1 LTRREQRFPESE
13 HPALQNRIDG
23 TAVLTV
29 TIVYCI
35 YNKDL
40 SHLSITVVF
49 AMPSDYSEN
58 SDEPVYN
65 THNRLGEFRIRSKA
79 TSLRETMSLDTNT
92 DIKSCGGQIS
102 KWMTACIES
111 HSACER
117 FRQTDWYPT
126 RLLDLGDPNAA
137 KSNGMIKLIETRNE
151 RLTGPYATLSHCWGG
166 ATLVKLER
174 GVLPRFKDGI
184 KIELLPKTFVDAIA
198 VANYLRIRYLWVD
211 SLTIIQ
217 DDADDW
223 ATESAA
229 MEHIYQNSFC
239 NIGATASAN
248 SHGGLFFE
256 RRPELV
262 LPHLLVLGSEPFEI
276 EWLEDWHY
284 VVNNQALLQRAWV
297 VQERW
302 LCPRMLHFCQDQIY
316 WECKTGTA
324 SEGSPVLGGMELS
337 LKKFGRPTESSTVAE
352 TAATW
357 RWLVYFY
364 SRANLTFAK
373 HKLVAFSGIAK
384 AMQHVLKD
392 RYVAGLWETNFI
404 RHLAW
409 SIEWE
414 GCVPEP
420 RRPKEYV
427 APSWSWASVNGAVRL
442 LDGWHEQP
450 SYQEVTSVSSIHLE
464 HTGQDLFGQVKAG
477 YVRLVGPLM
486 EVECNW
492 QHQALFYRGDE
503 LSAHATFDVWPE
515 DDRDGEKFVC
525 LGLCLT
531 PWASSPNSHYG
542 AIGLLL
548 KQISGLVGVFVRVGL
563 CEIYESSRHPGY
575 RFPQTDKRIQLDR
588 NSTQF
593 ISALAQPTKISSL
606 PDELFDFDPNRG
618 YTITI
623 I

>member
-1 LTRREQRFPESE
+1 MDLP
-13 HPALQNRIDG
+13 HP
-23 TAVLTV
+23 
-29 TIVYCI
+29 
-35 YNKDL
+35 
-40 SHLSITVVF
+40 SITVVF
-49 AMPSDYSEN
+49 AMSSDYSEN

-65 THNRLGEFRIRSKA
+65 PSNQLGEFKIRSKA

-137 KSNGMIKLIETRNE
+137 KTDGMIKLIETQNE

-174 GVLPRFKDGI
+174 GVLSRFKDGI
-184 KIELLPKTFVDAIA
+184 CIELLPKTFVDAIA
-198 VANYLRIRYLWVD
+198 VANYLRIRYLWID

-262 LPHLLVLGSEPFEI
+262 LPHLLVLGGEPFEI
-276 EWLEDWHY
+276 EWVEDWHY
-284 VVNNQALLQRAWV
+284 VVNNQALSQRAWV

-352 TAATW
+352 TAQTW
-357 RWLVYFY
+357 SWLVWFY

-373 HKLVAFSGIAK
+373 DRLVAFSGIAK
-384 AMQHVLKD
+384 AMQHVVKD
-392 RYVAGLWETNFI
+392 KYVAGLWETNFI

-409 SIEWE
+409 S
-414 GCVPEP
+414 VPPDEYEPKP

-427 APSWSWASVNGAVRL
+427 APSWSWASVSGAVREY
-442 LDGWHEQP
+442 GQGSFH
-450 SYQEVTSVSSIHLE
+450 EVTSVSSIHLE
-464 HTGQDLFGQVKAG
+464 LTGQDPFGQVKAG
-477 YVRLVGPLM
+477 YVRLVGPLL
-486 EVECNW
+486 EVKCDWRHREVYCC
-492 QHQALFYRGDE
+492 GDQ
-503 LSAHATFDVWPE
+503 LIAYFMPDIRPE
-515 DDRDGEKFVC
+515 DDKGGEDFVY
-525 LGLCLT
+525 LGLRLRLA
-531 PWASSPNSHYG
+531 PSRSSPNRYDQ

-548 KQISGLVGVFVRVGL
+548 RQVPGLMGVFVRVGL
-563 CEIYESSRHPGY
+563 LDIYGSSRMPTIAS
-575 RFPQTDKRIQLDR
+575 PQTDRLRQLR
-588 NSTQF
+588 QNSARA
-593 ISALAQPTKISSL
+593 ISTLAQPTKISSV
-606 PDELFDFDPNRG
+606 PDELFDPERG
-618 YTITI
+618 HTVTIL
-623 I
+623 